1 MMTHKKFI
9 DDLVVKSNISKYM
22 ENKLQKAGFSRV
34 EIQKTPVITRITAYV
49 TNPGKAIGRGG
60 ETIDSLTE
68 SMKKRFGIENP
79 QISVVEVT
87 NEMLEPRIVAKR
99 LARSLER
106 GNNARRLLH
115 STVKEVIDN
124 GAMGVE
130 IIAKGKL
137 AAKGARGK
145 SIKVRQ
151 GYLPKSGDVV
161 KLVDEAKV
169 ASYPQYGAIGIQ
181 VRIVQA
187 GTVFPVDKKKKLKEA
202 KKQKRFIVEGGEG
215 QEEMKSNIN
224 QE

>member
-1 MMTHKKFI
+1 MITHKKFI

-22 ENKLQKAGFSRV
+22 EKKLQKAGFSRV
-34 EIQKTPVITRITAYV
+34 DIQKTPVITRITAYV

-60 ETIDSLTE
+60 ETIDSLTDN
-68 SMKKRFGIENP
+68 MKKKFGIENP
-79 QISVVEVT
+79 QISVVEVK
-87 NEMLEPRIVAKR
+87 NELLEPRLVAR
-99 LARSLER
+99 RIARSLER

-115 STVKEVIDN
+115 MTIKDIISN
-124 GAMGVE
+124 GAMGAE

-137 AAKGARGK
+137 AAKGARAK
-145 SIKVRQ
+145 TIKVRQ

-169 ASYPQYGAIGIQ
+169 ASYPKYGAIGIQ

-187 GTVFPVDKKKKLKEA
+187 GTVFPQGKKKEKEA

-215 QEEMKSNIN
+215 GKEEMKSNIN

>member
-1 MMTHKKFI
+1 MITHKKFI

-22 ENKLQKAGFSRV
+22 EKKLQKAGFSRV

-68 SMKKRFGIENP
+68 SMKRRFGIENP
-79 QISVVEVT
+79 QISLVEVK
-87 NEMLEPRIVAKR
+87 NEMLEPRIVAKNI
-99 LARSLER
+99 ARSLER

-115 STVKEVIDN
+115 MTIKDIINN
-124 GAMGVE
+124 GAMGAE

-137 AAKGARGK
+137 AAKGARAK
-145 SIKVRQ
+145 TIKVRQ

-169 ASYPQYGAIGIQ
+169 ASYPKYGAIGIQ

-187 GTVFPVDKKKKLKEA
+187 GTVFPQDRRKKFKDA
-202 KKQKRFIVEGGEG
+202 KKQKRFIVEAGEG
-215 QEEMKSNIN
+215 EEQMKSNIN